1 MLAWLTFTRST
12 GHRLYCSDDP
22 TCHYF
27 TFDKSALLRHRQRRH
42 GYKTRST
49 APKNRHAKNVPRKC
63 GAPDHKPDSR
73 ISYDTECPCLSSSDS
88 RVDETPIT
96 NDDRLP
102 IRAAEQPVG
111 PTNTS
116 PEGQAISRFPVSF
129 TRTHFPGV
137 PPLVHPNH
145 GSRYTC
151 KGQNPRTSNRSKGAY
166 SDAISCRP
174 VSIIYRHV
182 ESFAKKSFF
191 ISPMV

>member
-1 MLAWLTFTRST
+1 M
-12 GHRLYCSDDP
+12 
-22 TCHYF
+22 
-27 TFDKSALLRHRQRRH
+27 RHRQRRH

-63 GAPDHKPDSR
+63 GASDHKVDSR
-73 ISYDTECPCLSSSDS
+73 ISDDTECPCLSSSDS

-96 NDDRLP
+96 KDDRLP
-102 IRAAEQPVG
+102 LRAAEQPVG
-111 PTNTS
+111 PTDTS
-116 PEGQAISRFPVSF
+116 SEVQAISRFPVSF
-129 TRTHFPGV
+129 TRTHLTGV
-137 PPLVHPNH
+137 PVIGGPSVHPKH
-145 GSRYTC
+145 GLCYTC
-151 KGQNPRTSNRSKGAY
+151 KGPNPRTSNRSKGVY